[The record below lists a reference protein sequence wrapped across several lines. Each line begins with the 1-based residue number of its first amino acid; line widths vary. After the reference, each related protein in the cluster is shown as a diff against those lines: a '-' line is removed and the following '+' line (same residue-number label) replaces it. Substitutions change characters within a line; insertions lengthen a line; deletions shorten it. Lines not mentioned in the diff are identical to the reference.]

1 MANLSVKAALRNNP
15 GLRAINAFVEAA
27 AGDDAPE
34 VMAARAAREQHAE
47 QGRAA
52 QASGASFEEELEEL
66 HDQARTS
73 GLADVEKLHVGV
85 VDVSRKFRDAAALL
99 SAHDDNR
106 PFIAKRSK
114 RCGADYRGVLR
125 GGVPVVVEAKNAG
138 RARLPLKDDG
148 SPRFSGVK
156 AHQRAALERCLKL
169 GGVSLLVVRFTRA
182 GGTTTY
188 AVPWDAVSGL
198 ESIGPDDVDAW
209 RLRPRELYL
218 ERWARRTP

>member
-73 GLADVEKLHVGV
+73 GLEARAERASAQRVEVVVRQREAAARTLVPFTQDAMTSEDAHAPLDPDRAARLRAHDHQLCLIADLAGCPA
-85 VDVSRKFRDAAALL
+85 DRDAAG
-99 SAHDDNR
+99 SAEDMRD
-106 PFIAKRSK
+106 PPPA
-114 RCGADYRGVLR
+114 GA
-125 GGVPVVVEAKNAG
+125 A
-138 RARLPLKDDG
+138 
-148 SPRFSGVK
+148 
-156 AHQRAALERCLKL
+156 
-169 GGVSLLVVRFTRA
+169 
-182 GGTTTY
+182 
-188 AVPWDAVSGL
+188 DAF
-198 ESIGPDDVDAW
+198 
-209 RLRPRELYL
+209 
-218 ERWARRTP
+218 